1 MADGKA
7 VSLVQFGLS
16 ARMRVWTALT
26 RVVAPLGLVRIFR
39 RIFQLLSCAFAGAA
53 SRAWA
58 VLTSSSPPTGAGR
71 CRCRGLCGG
80 VAAAR

>member
-16 ARMRVWTALT
+16 GEDEGLDGVDQGGRPARPGADLPEDLPALELRV
-26 RVVAPLGLVRIFR
+26 
-39 RIFQLLSCAFAGAA
+39 CAFAGAA

-58 VLTSSSPPTGAGR
+58 VLTSFFAADRGR
-71 CRCRGLCGG
+71 
-80 VAAAR
+80 